1 MTASLIPNISKFDEV
16 FDAGKSSQY
25 RLTIQFALDGLSY
38 ALLDTQSSRLIAL
51 ECYHSEMLT
60 DSHVLFRTL
69 DQALEQKGLN
79 NKAFLSVT
87 CIYDERINTL
97 IPEPIFND
105 ADKDKYLEF
114 AFQIPDGYTIH
125 SEKMASMP
133 CFNVFVMPNTL
144 KEKVLARW
152 GNTTFTHSS
161 TLFINSVTHD
171 PKQETQ
177 VFVNVRSH
185 DFDMVILKEGHLLF
199 FNNFKYDT
207 KEDFA
212 YFLLF
217 AMEQNGLSR
226 QETTVQLSGLILPSS
241 EIIDL
246 CRHYVKKPIFVDDP
260 HVLQVSDALKDVPFQ
275 YYYTL
280 YHSLG
285 HETQDQ

>member
-1 MTASLIPNISKFDEV
+1 
-16 FDAGKSSQY
+16 
-25 RLTIQFALDGLSY
+25 
-38 ALLDTQSSRLIAL
+38 
-51 ECYHSEMLT
+51 
-60 DSHVLFRTL
+60 
-69 DQALEQKGLN
+69 
-79 NKAFLSVT
+79 
-87 CIYDERINTL
+87 
-97 IPEPIFND
+97 
-105 ADKDKYLEF
+105 
-114 AFQIPDGYTIH
+114 
-125 SEKMASMP
+125 
-133 CFNVFVMPNTL
+133 
-144 KEKVLARW
+144 VLARW
-152 GNTTFTHSS
+152 GNATFTHSS

-171 PKQETQ
+171 PKQEAQ

-246 CRHYVKKPIFVDDP
+246 CRHYLKKPIFVDDP

-285 HETQDQ
+285 HETRDQ

>member
-1 MTASLIPNISKFDEV
+1 MTASLIPNISMFDEV

-25 RLTIQFALDGLSY
+25 RLTIQCAWDGLSY

-60 DSHVLFRTL
+60 DSQFLFRTL

-114 AFQIPDGYTIH
+114 AFQIPDGYAIH

-133 CFNVFVMPNTL
+133 CFNVFAMPNTL

-152 GNTTFTHSS
+152 GNATFTHSS

-171 PKQETQ
+171 LKQETQ

-185 DFDMVILKEGHLLF
+185 DFDMVILKEGHLFF

-217 AMEQNGLSR
+217 AMDQNGLSR
-226 QETTVQLSGLILPSS
+226 QETTVQFSGLILPSS

-246 CRHYVKKPIFVDDP
+246 CRHYVKNLIFVDDP

-285 HETQDQ
+285 HETRDQ